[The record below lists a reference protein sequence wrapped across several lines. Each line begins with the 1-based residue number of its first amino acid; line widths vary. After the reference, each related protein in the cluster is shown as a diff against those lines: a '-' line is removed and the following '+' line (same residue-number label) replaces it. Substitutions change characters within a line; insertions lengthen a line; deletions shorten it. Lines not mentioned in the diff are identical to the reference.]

1 MENNVE
7 KITLELLKTHGVTTE
22 LGAQYSIRCQNAQI
36 ENIFLDAM
44 DRNTREFVCFLERSE
59 KFREDEVEKIKAGFI
74 DYTFCPQK
82 S

>member
-1 MENNVE
+1 MENNLE
-7 KITLELLKTHGVTTE
+7 KITLQLLKTHEVTPE
-22 LGAQYSIRCQNAQI
+22 LGAQYSIRCQYAQI
-36 ENIFLDAM
+36 ENIVLDAM
-44 DRNTREFVCFLERSE
+44 DRNTRKFVCFLERSG